1 MSAPEVTVI
10 EDIRPLIA
18 FVAPLI
24 GVIGIAWAGEKRKI
38 LRVTFTF
45 LVATIQASVVLSMV
59 PILLSGS
66 IIEFQIWQIWSS
78 NRIGSGLVGIGSIL
92 AVWLSMRIA
101 LNTRNNPET
110 NLFTKLVSSAFGL
123 VVLSFG
129 WIQATT
135 VANTWI
141 AASRSLSELKA
152 SGAEISSTA
161 EGYIA
166 YVGTTEAVTTPV
178 PLGIAF
184 FVVSG
189 IIILGQ
195 IWLPKQNKFLVL

>member
-1 MSAPEVTVI
+1 ME
-10 EDIRPLIA
+10 
-18 FVAPLI
+18 
-24 GVIGIAWAGEKRKI
+24 
-38 LRVTFTF
+38 
-45 LVATIQASVVLSMV
+45 
-59 PILLSGS
+59 
-66 IIEFQIWQIWSS
+66 EFQIWQIWSS

-110 NLFTKLVSSAFGL
+110 NLLTKIISSAFGL
-123 VVLSFG
+123 IVLSFG

-161 EGYIA
+161 EGYIT
-166 YVGTTEAVTTPV
+166 YVGTTEIATTPT
-178 PLGIAF
+178 PMGIAF
-184 FVVSG
+184 LVIVG
-189 IIILGQ
+189 LMILIQ
-195 IWLPKQNKFLVL
+195 IWAPKSN

>member
-1 MSAPEVTVI
+1 ME
-10 EDIRPLIA
+10 
-18 FVAPLI
+18 
-24 GVIGIAWAGEKRKI
+24 
-38 LRVTFTF
+38 
-45 LVATIQASVVLSMV
+45 
-59 PILLSGS
+59 
-66 IIEFQIWQIWSS
+66 EFQIWQIWSS
-78 NRIGSGLVGIGSIL
+78 NRIGSGLVGIGTLLGIWL
-92 AVWLSMRIA
+92 AMRIA
-101 LNTRNNPET
+101 VATRNSSET
-110 NLFTKLVSSAFGL
+110 NLFAKIVSSAFGL
-123 VVLSFG
+123 VALSFA
-129 WIQATT
+129 WVQFTT

-195 IWLPKQNKFLVL
+195 IWLPKQN